1 VAAMNAPSG
10 PQLTIAAAVCIAI
23 TVPSWV
29 LWPARYSIPVQ
40 PEIGMTKLRVS
51 RAAEL
56 DAALRMPL
64 FTIDRTPAPDVEL
77 AEDAS
82 DPAAV
87 SAPPILVGT
96 IANGRAQG
104 IVLAKTLTGETVT
117 LTVGSEVDGWRLVR
131 IGNGSAQFEQGGR
144 RETVTLDFRNR
155 MQNDADVSL
164 GQNTAGSPRPDTKL
178 PNEGSPQ

>member
-1 VAAMNAPSG
+1 
-10 PQLTIAAAVCIAI
+10 
-23 TVPSWV
+23 
-29 LWPARYSIPVQ
+29 
-40 PEIGMTKLRVS
+40 MTKLRVS
-51 RAAEL
+51 QAAQL

-64 FTIDRTPAPDVEL
+64 FTLDRTPAPDVEV

-104 IVLAKTLTGETVT
+104 VVLAKTLTGETVT
-117 LTVGSEVDGWRLVR
+117 LTIGSEVDGWRLVL
-131 IGNGSAQFEQGGR
+131 IGNGSAEFEQGGR
-144 RETVTLDFRNR
+144 RETVTLDFGNR
-155 MQNDADVSL
+155 IPSDADVSM
-164 GQNTAGSPRPDTKL
+164 GQNAAGAPTPDTKM